1 MKALVIYDSVFGNTE
16 KIAQAMGQALASEG
30 DAEAA
35 RVGDVKPEHLTELD
49 ALLVG
54 SPTRA
59 FSPTPATKDFLKGL
73 APNSLN
79 GVKVAAFDTRIA
91 VEETGPAILKF
102 LVKIFGYA
110 AKPIANRLTKKGGT
124 LIMEPEGFFVQD
136 TEGPLREGELERAA
150 DWAKQIIT
158 PS

>member
-1 MKALVIYDSVFGNTE
+1 
-16 KIAQAMGQALASEG
+16 MGQALAEEG
-30 DAEAA
+30 EAKA
-35 RVGDVKPEHLTELD
+35 LRVRDVKPEDLTGLD

-59 FSPTPATKDFLKGL
+59 FSPTPVTKDFLKGL

-91 VEETGPAILKF
+91 VEETGPAFLKF

-110 AKPIANRLTKKGGT
+110 AKPIANKLTQKGGT
-124 LIMEPEGFFVQD
+124 LALEPEGFFVQD
-136 TEGPLREGELERAA
+136 TEGPLRDDELARAA
-150 DWAKQIIT
+150 DWAKQIVAQ
-158 PS
+158 